1 MNIINGNEL
10 KIDEKKA
17 KVVAFYLPQY
27 HCIPENDKW
36 WGKGF
41 TEWTNTK
48 KAKPLFEG
56 HYQPKTPMD
65 ENYYNL
71 LDPSVM
77 EEQAKLAKEKGIYGF
92 CYYHYW
98 FKNGKKLLEKP
109 IEAMLKNKEVDI
121 PFCLCWANENW
132 SKRWDGGR
140 NEIIMA
146 QDYGDEKEW
155 ESHFLY
161 LLEFFN
167 DPRYI
172 KIDNKPA
179 FVIYKP
185 QLIPKVFR
193 MMNYF
198 KKRALESGL
207 NGITF
212 LCQHPSWILDKK
224 YNPNYFDYIIK
235 FEPFFTYTT
244 LNRELDLK
252 RYTLKNRIWNLI
264 NESTILLKGL
274 EVLKSI
280 RDKIEKSITN
290 DDSVLKIKDYD
301 EYWNYILDNYIS
313 SENLI
318 RGAFTDWDNT
328 ARKVNGMVFK
338 GASPEKFGKYFQK
351 LVDTNKS
358 KDSLIFINAWNEWAE
373 GAYLEPD
380 EKYGY
385 SYLNE
390 VAKAV
395 EVKK

>member
-1 MNIINGNEL
+1 
-10 KIDEKKA
+10 
-17 KVVAFYLPQY
+17 
-27 HCIPENDKW
+27 
-36 WGKGF
+36 
-41 TEWTNTK
+41 
-48 KAKPLFEG
+48 
-56 HYQPKTPMD
+56 
-65 ENYYNL
+65 
-71 LDPSVM
+71 
-77 EEQAKLAKEKGIYGF
+77 
-92 CYYHYW
+92 
-98 FKNGKKLLEKP
+98 
-109 IEAMLKNKEVDI
+109 
-121 PFCLCWANENW
+121 
-132 SKRWDGGR
+132 
-140 NEIIMA
+140 MA

-172 KIDNKPA
+172 KIDDKPA

-193 MMNYF
+193 MMNYL

-264 NESTILLKGL
+264 NENTILLKGL
-274 EVLKSI
+274 DVLKNI
-280 RDKIEKSITN
+280 RDKIEKNTTN

-301 EYWNYILDNYIS
+301 EYWNYILDNHIS

-395 EVKK
+395 GVKK

>member
-1 MNIINGNEL
+1 MNKTENQKNNFR
-10 KIDEKKA
+10 A
-17 KVVAFYLPQY
+17 KVIAFYLPQY

-48 KAKPLFEG
+48 KARPLFEG
-56 HYQPKTPMD
+56 HYQPKIPLN

-71 LDPSVM
+71 LENGVM
-77 EEQAKLAKEKGIYGF
+77 EHQAKLAKQNGIYGF

-109 IEAMLKNKEVDI
+109 IEAMLKNPQIDI

-132 SKRWDGGR
+132 SRRWDGGK
-140 NEIIMA
+140 NEVIME

-161 LLEFFN
+161 LLDFFN

-172 KIDNKPA
+172 KVDDKPI

-185 QLIPKVFR
+185 QLIPKISK
-193 MMNYF
+193 MLNYF
-198 KKRALESGL
+198 QKRAIQEGL
-207 NGITF
+207 NGIAF
-212 LCQHPSWILDKK
+212 FCQHPSWILDKK

-235 FEPFFTYTT
+235 FEPFFTYSTIGKKI
-244 LNRELDLK
+244 DLK
-252 RYTLKNRIWNLI
+252 KYTLKNYFWNIL
-264 NESTILLKGL
+264 NENNLSLKILECVKHF
-274 EVLKSI
+274 
-280 RDKIEKSITN
+280 RDKMLKTSNI
-290 DDSVLKIKDYD
+290 DSSQLQIKDYD
-301 EYWNYILDNYIS
+301 EYWKYILDNSIS
-313 SENLI
+313 NEKI
-318 RGAFTDWDNT
+318 IQGAFTDWDNT
-328 ARKVNGMVFK
+328 ARKTNGMLFR
-338 GASPEKFGKYFQK
+338 GASPEKFEKYFNQ
-351 LVDTNKS
+351 LVNTNKS

-385 SYLNE
+385 SYLNS
-390 VAKAV
+390 VSKAV
-395 EVKK
+395 YNDKND